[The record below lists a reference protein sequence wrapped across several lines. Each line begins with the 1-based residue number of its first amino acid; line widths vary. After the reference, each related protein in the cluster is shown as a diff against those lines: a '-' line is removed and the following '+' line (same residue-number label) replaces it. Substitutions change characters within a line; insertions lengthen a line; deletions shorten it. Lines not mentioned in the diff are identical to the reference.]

1 MLKEAMNYFDH
12 AATSPIYPE
21 VLDILSKSLR
31 EDFANPSSQHLLGHA
46 LKENI
51 DQIRMDFMRRLKAK
65 SDDHFYF
72 TSSATESNNTVI
84 RGLSFMEG
92 DSILFSRA
100 DHPSMVAPIEF
111 VANQKK
117 LNLIEIPLE
126 SDGTINLE
134 KFIAL
139 LDTSIKLVALTS
151 VNNQSGVINDIDSLA
166 RLVKEKTKAHI
177 HLDAVQ
183 SFGKIPLVLNPA
195 IDSLSITAHK
205 IGGPKGIAGLFLK
218 KNHAVSALLLG
229 GGQENGFRSSTEAYP
244 LILAFHTAMKL
255 STTNLEVELA
265 RLRLLNDFIH
275 SQLSAEIPSLLTPFK
290 KTSPYIFSFLLPGI
304 SSDIVL
310 RHLERREIYISS
322 TSACSSRKTG
332 FNPSLF
338 AMGIPEHYHK
348 NFLRISLGRTSS
360 EQEVERLMA
369 EFKKVWSD
377 IKHLKGK

>member
-1 MLKEAMNYFDH
+1 MNYFDH

-51 DQIRMDFMRRLKAK
+51 DQIRMDFIKMLKAK
-65 SDDHFYF
+65 SDDHFHF

-84 RGLSFMEG
+84 RGLSFNEG

-100 DHPSMVAPIEF
+100 DHPSVVAPIEF
-111 VANQKK
+111 VANQKNLK
-117 LNLIEIPLE
+117 LIEIPME

-134 KFIAL
+134 KFKEL
-139 LDTSIKLVALTS
+139 LDPSIKLVALTS
-151 VNNQSGVINDIDSLA
+151 VNNQSGVINDIESLSH
-166 RLVKEKTKAHI
+166 LVKEKTKAHI

-183 SFGKIPLVLNPA
+183 SFGKIPLVLNTT
-195 IDSLSITAHK
+195 IDSVSITSHK

-218 KNHAVSALLLG
+218 KNHSVSALLLG

-244 LILAFHTAMKL
+244 LIVAFHKAMKL
-255 STTNLEVELA
+255 STANLEVELA
-265 RLRLLNDFIH
+265 RLRLLTDSIH
-275 SQLSAEIPSLLTPFK
+275 SQMSAEISSLLTPFK
-290 KTSPYIFSFLLPGI
+290 KTSPYIFSFLIPGI

-348 NFLRISLGRTSS
+348 NFLRISLGRTTS
-360 EQEVERLMA
+360 EREVETLIA
-369 EFKKVWSD
+369 EFKNVWSD